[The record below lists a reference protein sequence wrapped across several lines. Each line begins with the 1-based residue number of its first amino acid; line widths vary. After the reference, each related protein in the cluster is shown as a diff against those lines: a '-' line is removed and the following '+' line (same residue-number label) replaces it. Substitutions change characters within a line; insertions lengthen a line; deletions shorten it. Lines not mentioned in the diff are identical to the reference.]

1 MKFDNVIAKRK
12 NKVIVRNNEDCI
24 KIFDNEFNKTDVL
37 NEALNQA
44 RIEGLGL
51 NIPHI
56 KEVMMI
62 DGKWSIVSEYIEGK
76 TLDVIMD
83 SDKDNLKKHLER
95 FVDIQLEIQSKRCP
109 YLYKIKD
116 KMSLKIT
123 NSEIDENI
131 KYELLT
137 RLNSMPK
144 HEKVCHGDFNP
155 TNIII
160 TDNDEAYVL
169 DWSHVTQGNASADA
183 ARTYLLFSLDKKDKI
198 ANMYLDLFCKK
209 SNIEKRNVQR
219 WMPIVAAS
227 QLTKAKPEEKEF
239 LQKWINVVEYE

>member
-62 DGKWSIVSEYIEGK
+62 DAKWSIVSEYIEGK